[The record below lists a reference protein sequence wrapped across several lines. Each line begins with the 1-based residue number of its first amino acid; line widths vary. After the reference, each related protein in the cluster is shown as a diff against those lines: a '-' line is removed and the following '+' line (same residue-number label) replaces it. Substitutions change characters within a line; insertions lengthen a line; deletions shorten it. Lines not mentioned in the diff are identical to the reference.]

1 MRFATLARQ
10 GQPVLAAYHGDELI
24 DLSVAAPALPASL
37 PALLAAGPSIYA
49 QVAQALGQA
58 PAAARLDP
66 ATAVFLPPVT
76 NPGKIIC
83 LGLNFLDHADES
95 PYPGKPAY
103 PVIFSRFAS
112 SLVGHGQALLRPLA
126 SEQFDY
132 EGEMAVIIGKAG
144 RHVSP
149 EKALEYV
156 AGYAIFNDASVRDFQ
171 FKSHQW
177 TIGKNFDGS
186 GGFGP
191 AFVTADELPAGGTGL
206 RVQTRL
212 NGQVVQD
219 ANTVDMVFNVAE
231 TIALLSECLTLSPG
245 DVLVMGTPAGIG
257 LARKPPLY
265 MKDGDVC
272 EVEIEGLGTL
282 RNPVRNEVAVAA
294 PLAVA

>member
-1 MRFATLARQ
+1 M
-10 GQPVLAAYHGDELI
+10 LAAYHGDELL
-24 DLSVAAPALPASL
+24 DLALTAPKLPTSL
-37 PALLAAGPSIYA
+37 PALLAAGP
-49 QVAQALGQA
+49 ALYPQLARALAQA

-66 ATAVFLPPVT
+66 ATATFLPPLLQ
-76 NPGKIIC
+76 PGKIIC

-112 SLVGHGQALLRPLA
+112 SLVGHGQALVRPLA

-132 EGEMAVIIGKAG
+132 EGEMAVIIGRAG
-144 RHVSP
+144 RHISP
-149 EKALEYV
+149 ERALDHV
-156 AGYAIFNDASVRDFQ
+156 AGYSIFNDASVRDFQ

-206 RVQTRL
+206 HIQTRL

-219 ANTVDMVFNVAE
+219 ANTVDMVFDVAE
-231 TIALLSECLTLSPG
+231 TIALLSECVALLPG

-272 EVEIEGLGTL
+272 EVEIEGLGIL
-282 RNPVRNEVAVAA
+282 RNPVRNEVAAVVEVAA
-294 PLAVA
+294 

>member
-1 MRFATLARQ
+1 MRFATISRQ
-10 GQPVLAAYHGDELI
+10 GRPVLAAYHGDELI
-24 DLSVAAPALPASL
+24 DLSVAAPELPGSL
-37 PALLAAGPSIYA
+37 QELLAAGSDLYP
-49 QVAQALGQA
+49 QVTRALAHA
-58 PAAARLDP
+58 PAEARLDP
-66 ATAVFLPPVT
+66 ATAVFLPPVPM
-76 NPGKIIC
+76 PGKIIC

-112 SLVGHGQALLRPLA
+112 SLVGHGQALVRPLA

-144 RHVSP
+144 RHISAGR
-149 EKALEYV
+149 ALDHV
-156 AGYAIFNDASVRDFQ
+156 AGYSIFNDASVRDFQ

-212 NGQVVQD
+212 NGHILQD
-219 ANTVDMVFNVAE
+219 ANTVDMVFDVAE
-231 TIALLSECLTLSPG
+231 TIALLSECLALLPG

-272 EVEIEGLGTL
+272 EVEIEGLGVL
-282 RNPVRNEVAVAA
+282 RNPVKNEVAAA
-294 PLAVA
+294 MPLALA

>member
-1 MRFATLARQ
+1 MRFATIARQ
-10 GQPVLAAYHGDELI
+10 GRPVLAAYHGGELI

-37 PALLAAGPSIYA
+37 PALLAAGPELYP
-49 QVAQALGQA
+49 QVKQALDLA

-66 ATAVFLPPVT
+66 ATAVFLPPVP

-112 SLVGHGQALLRPLA
+112 SLVGHGQALRRPLA
-126 SEQFDY
+126 SAQFDY
-132 EGEMAVIIGKAG
+132 EGEMAVVIGRTG
-144 RHVSP
+144 RHIAP
-149 EKALEYV
+149 ERALDYV
-156 AGYAIFNDASVRDFQ
+156 AGYAVFNDASVRDYQ

-219 ANTVDMVFNVAE
+219 ANTTDMVFDVAE
-231 TIALLSECLTLSPG
+231 TIALLSEYLTLSPG

-282 RNPVRNEVAVAA
+282 RNPVRDEVAAAA